1 MQTDK
6 SVNKEELPVEEKVIT
21 GAEKRAALLAA
32 RKRIYSD
39 KKEGNFH
46 VRLDRR
52 LRSIGRALCQDI
64 TVKEAY
70 EGQEKKKR

>member
-32 RKRIYSD
+32 RKKNLQRQKRGKFPRS
-39 KKEGNFH
+39 
-46 VRLDRR
+46 
-52 LRSIGRALCQDI
+52 LR
-64 TVKEAY
+64 
-70 EGQEKKKR
+70 

>member
-32 RKRIYSD
+32 RKKNLQR
-39 KKEGNFH
+39 
-46 VRLDRR
+46 
-52 LRSIGRALCQDI
+52 Q
-64 TVKEAY
+64 
-70 EGQEKKKR
+70 KRGKPVSYTHLTLPTNREV